1 MPRLAVEDLDL
12 EERAFVESIGGL
24 HQRIEALKVAFPEGR
39 FRTALES
46 MQEINACLVAAA
58 MKSGK

>member
-1 MPRLAVEDLDL
+1 MGFAVEDLEL

-46 MQEINACLVAAA
+46 MQEINGCLVAAA
-58 MKSGK
+58 LKSAK